1 VKHQAPL
8 TGITVLAI
16 EHAIAAPLCT
26 RQLAELGARVIKVER
41 REEGDFA
48 RSYDARVKGLS
59 SHFVWTNRSK
69 QSLTLDLKH
78 PRAGEVV
85 GPLLGA
91 SDVLVQNLAPK
102 AAARMG
108 LSFEDLHKSYPKLI
122 VCNISGYG
130 LSGPYQNKK
139 AYDLLVQAEAGFL
152 SITGTTE
159 QQVKSGISIADIA
172 AGTQAHAAILA
183 ALIQRG
189 QTGLGSKIDISML
202 EAMTEWMGFPLYY
215 AYDGAEPPPR
225 TGSDHAS
232 IYPYGVFTTAENAQ
246 LLIGIQNQ
254 REWKNF
260 CSLVLRDEELTADP
274 RFCTNIE
281 RNQNRLALK
290 EIIQQR
296 LKQLNLVAAS
306 ELLTGADIAFAE
318 VNNMAALWSHPQ
330 LQALNRII
338 ETETSSGTVKS
349 FLPPGNNSHYDPVLS
364 GVPALGQH
372 TTAVLKTLGFS
383 AERIAELVAEKVV

>member
-1 VKHQAPL
+1 MKHQAPL

-48 RSYDARVKGLS
+48 RSYDDRVKGLS

-78 PRAGEVV
+78 PRANEVLT
-85 GPLLGA
+85 PLLAA

-108 LSFEDLHKSYPKLI
+108 LSFEALHENYKKLI

-130 LSGPYQNKK
+130 DSGPYQNKK

-152 SITGTTE
+152 SVTGTE
-159 QQVKSGISIADIA
+159 AQQVKSGISIADIA

-215 AYDGAEPPPR
+215 AYDGAEPPAR
-225 TGSDHAS
+225 MGSDHAS
-232 IYPYGVFTTAENAQ
+232 IYPYGVFTTREKSQ

-254 REWKNF
+254 REWESF
-260 CSLVLRDEELTADP
+260 CKLILNDHELIADS
-274 RFCTNIE
+274 RFCTNIK
-281 RNQNRLALK
+281 RNENRLALK
-290 EIIQQR
+290 EIIQIS
-296 LKQLNLVAAS
+296 LNALSLSEVG
-306 ELLTGADIAFAE
+306 ELLDAAGIAFAE
-318 VNNMAALWSHPQ
+318 VNSMSAVWEHPQ
-330 LQALNRII
+330 LKALDRII
-338 ETETSSGTVKS
+338 ETQTPSGWVKS
-349 FLPPGNNSHYDPVLS
+349 FLPPGNNSDYDPSLS
-364 GVPALGQH
+364 GVPGLGEH
-372 TTAVLKTLGFS
+372 TAEILQSLGFNS
-383 AERIAELVAEKVV
+383 QDIAELISEKVV